1 MGGDAT
7 DVLLNEFYDDPS
19 HDFLNTPSSMGGRSL
34 AHPLDDEGDDL
45 FNSENEETSFRR
57 RRVDYYDKSCRHP
70 PRNDV
75 YDSAAEYDRVTK
87 QRSDN
92 YDLYSSQPQKLTS
105 KSPPERLTWNK
116 LNAALFVGLGLLSA
130 ATTAPITL
138 IPTMSLSLAGAASG
152 EQWNYA
158 PYYQILEV
166 YDSSGRRKRW
176 IPFRIRTSGT
186 SNNKD
191 INISSS
197 SIFASHL
204 TSVVTLVTALGKF
217 INGAIVDIA
226 GARRL
231 LVLYGLCTCL
241 ALLGLRYS
249 TTPNQAIVSCAAI
262 DFFSSINWSSGI
274 VSSEL
279 FSLNH

>member
-1 MGGDAT
+1 
-7 DVLLNEFYDDPS
+7 
-19 HDFLNTPSSMGGRSL
+19 
-34 AHPLDDEGDDL
+34 
-45 FNSENEETSFRR
+45 
-57 RRVDYYDKSCRHP
+57 
-70 PRNDV
+70 
-75 YDSAAEYDRVTK
+75 
-87 QRSDN
+87 
-92 YDLYSSQPQKLTS
+92 
-105 KSPPERLTWNK
+105 
-116 LNAALFVGLGLLSA
+116 
-130 ATTAPITL
+130 
-138 IPTMSLSLAGAASG
+138 
-152 EQWNYA
+152 
-158 PYYQILEV
+158 
-166 YDSSGRRKRW
+166 
-176 IPFRIRTSGT
+176 
-186 SNNKD
+186 
-191 INISSS
+191 
-197 SIFASHL
+197 L